1 MTEDLY
7 NKLQPYR
14 DMMKAIVVNSSYSSV
29 PFEYQELVLGTMKQR
44 GVSLC
49 HCPSGVINATSRLYQ
64 EALLYERAQRER
76 AAAASDN
83 KQTNAARRTK
93 RNSK

>member
-1 MTEDLY
+1 MTEELY

-49 HCPSGVINATSRLYQ
+49 QCPSGVINATSRLYQ
-64 EALLYERAQRER
+64 EALIYE
-76 AAAASDN
+76 N
-83 KQTNAARRTK
+83 RRTENAK
-93 RNSK
+93 EKSTTRQNSRTHRK